1 MKRLFVVS
9 VLLLGLAACAA
20 PTMTGPGASIDRGLI
35 DAERQKQYELAVE
48 ENLKQYERLNRVGFP
63 ILRANADWC
72 GRDGRTRP
80 SIGALIAGTAH
91 MKEPTKA
98 ALKRVL
104 EMNNDGAVITGV
116 PSGTPAAEAGL
127 RRGDQIVSLNGQT
140 VSAQTNS
147 AELLDDMKKAADDSF
162 AHKKPLTLAINRDG
176 KSITKSVSPVLACD
190 FYVAIDNKDVINA
203 FADGKG
209 IVFTKGMMRFA
220 NEDDELA
227 VVMGHELGH
236 NLNHHI
242 DSKKTNAAGG
252 LLLDILAAAGGVN
265 TQGMFSGLAASA
277 YSQDFEREADYVG
290 LYLTARGGY
299 DIEDAPNFWRRMAIE
314 SPASIKDSHTS
325 SHPATPER
333 FLALE
338 STVKEIESKLSSKR
352 KLEPDKNLRF

>member
-1 MKRLFVVS
+1 MKRLALIS
-9 VLLLGLAACAA
+9 LLFLGLTGCVA
-20 PTMTGPGASIDRGLI
+20 PTMTGPGSSIDRGLI
-35 DAERQKQYELAVE
+35 DAERQKQYDLAVE

-72 GRDGRTRP
+72 DRDGRTRP
-80 SIGALIAGTAH
+80 SIGLLVAGTAK
-91 MKEPTKA
+91 MKDPTKG

-104 EMNNDGAVITGV
+104 EMDSDGAVVTGV
-116 PSGTPAAEAGL
+116 PSGSPASEAGL
-127 RRGDQIVSLNGQT
+127 RRGDRIVALNGQT
-140 VSAQTNS
+140 INDQTNS
-147 AELLDDMKKAADDSF
+147 QELVNSLKKAADKSF
-162 AHKKPLTLAINRDG
+162 SDQKPVTLAINRNG
-176 KSITKSVSPVLACD
+176 ASMTKNVTPVLTCD
-190 FYVAIDNKDVINA
+190 FLLGIENKDPINA
-203 FADGKG
+203 FADGKN

-220 NEDDELA
+220 SDDDELA

-236 NLNHHI
+236 NLNRHI
-242 DSKKTNAAGG
+242 DAKKTNAAGG

-265 TQGMFSGLAASA
+265 TGGTFSGLAAGA

-314 SPASIKDSHTS
+314 SPASIKDSHGS
-325 SHPATPER
+325 SHPPTPER

-338 STVKEIESKLSSKR
+338 STVNEIESKLSSKR